1 MKASL
6 TGKGSLALLAV
17 GTAAQLLT
25 SCQEKKPLN
34 VIYIMSDDH
43 TSQAIGAYGSRLASL
58 NPTPVL
64 DSLASQGVVFE
75 DAFCTNS
82 ISTPSRACII
92 SGKYSHHNGVL
103 TLDEKL
109 DTTLQTL
116 PIVFKKM
123 GYQTAIIGK
132 WHLKNEPA
140 KFDFYKV
147 LVGHGGQGEYF
158 DPKFCTNQVTDKV
171 WPKNIFKTKGHSST
185 VITDETLDWLK
196 NRRDK
201 NKPFFLMHHYKA
213 PHDMFEFDPKYK
225 DYLAKDFIP
234 EPESMYDRSK
244 WGSVATKGANDS
256 LVHFIGT
263 SISRRH
269 ANRTYVEEYKIT
281 EEDDRKATSMAYQEY
296 LKRYLRCVKG
306 VDDNLSRLFN
316 YLKEE
321 GLWENTIIVY
331 TGDQG
336 MMLGEHDFQ
345 DKRWMYEESERMPL
359 LWRVPGT
366 PSVGTRS
373 DLMISNID
381 FAPTLIELCGGE
393 VPGDMDGKSFASA
406 FWGNT
411 PANWKEEV
419 YYRYYM
425 HMIHHDIPAHVGVRT
440 KDYKLILFYGRHFD
454 TSRYGEPSMW
464 WLRNKGSHKIVPTPV
479 AFELYDLKKDPH
491 EMNNVAADPAY
502 ADILKDMKTR
512 LRNKRQTIGDTDEQY
527 PEMKSVIDAAL
538 AE

>member
-58 NPTPVL
+58 SPTPVL

-158 DPKFCTNQVTDKV
+158 DPKFCTNQVTDKA
-171 WPKNIFKTKGHSST
+171 WPKNIYKTKGHSST
-185 VITDETLDWLK
+185 VITDQTLDWLK
-196 NRRDK
+196 NKRDK

-381 FAPTLIELCGGE
+381 YAPTLIELCGGE
-393 VPGDMDGKSFASA
+393 VPADMDGKSFASA

-411 PANWKEEV
+411 PENWKEEV

-425 HMIHHDIPAHVGVRT
+425 HMIHHDIPAHLGVRT

-454 TSRYGEPSMW
+454 TSRYGQASMW
-464 WLRNKGSHKIVPTPV
+464 WLRNKNSHKIVPTPV

-491 EMNNVAADPAY
+491 EMNNVANDPAY
-502 ADILKDMKTR
+502 AEIFKDMKTR
-512 LRNKRQTIGDTDEQY
+512 LRNKRQTIGDTDEKY
-527 PEMKSVIDAAL
+527 PEMKAVIDAAL